1 MILTII
7 SAVICFSGA
16 VFLFTKKNRTNLLSR
31 PFAIFLIFEGASL
44 LFAHLIRELNPT
56 SALPQYVKAIGLIV
70 IVLYLVFVLLFTGRS
85 SKRKAKNADQEE

>member
-7 SAVICFSGA
+7 SAVFCFGGA

-44 LFAHLIRELNPT
+44 LFAHLMKELNPT
-56 SALPQYVKAIGLIV
+56 SVLPQYVNAIGLIV
-70 IVLYLVFVLLFTGRS
+70 LVLYLLFVLLFLGKN
-85 SKRKAKNADQEE
+85 SKRKSKDTDTEE